1 MSTSPK
7 QRLQELKDLLD
18 AGRIDDAEYASLRQ
32 SALNDLGMPPRGA
45 IAAQGG
51 GTDAGYGKGDML
63 GSDDRG
69 YKLVRPLGQG
79 GMGQVWLAEDL
90 AESTNTGRTRHVAL
104 KLLPKHLTQ
113 DKRNA
118 DLLLTEAQRVREL
131 RHPHIVAVYDWRQD
145 LNGGGYFLVMEHIA
159 GQTLDQWLAEHR
171 RCDWDHALDI
181 VQPIAQAL
189 EYAWREHQVVHR
201 DLKPANV
208 MLTEKGVV
216 KLLDFG
222 IAAQSRSTQ
231 SRLGV
236 EAPQTAGTLGYR
248 APEASVNPGKPQPAL
263 DVYALAVMVY
273 ELLEGSLPFDGE
285 RTRHFDPDKPAG
297 LSAERW
303 RVLLAGLSFMPQDR
317 GPATALALV
326 QALVRAD
333 ATQVAAPVAT
343 PVAAPVAAP
352 VADPPAASSGA
363 VDKMPSTAPV
373 ERVASSPVTGRVP
386 DRPAYLHPYAI
397 VGGTAVL
404 VMLGIY
410 LAIGHKDP
418 PATNGVAALSAPLTS
433 GQGATG
439 TTGVPSPAGAR
450 APESLPTQTLGSGT
464 VDTAVRQGEPRT
476 QTTKPAPEPRPKPV
490 QVAMSPPQVLTAPP
504 VVKSS
509 RYVNMDALPPSGGPA
524 MASAGN
530 PGVVMQLRRHLP
542 QMPSS
547 LFQQPFF
554 SEGVFDRVVGGDG
567 EQIRRLNLEGK
578 VSAVHLIKVSEPSVT
593 VNRQMEGLTLARAT
607 VLYRVVDPA
616 TGAVAK
622 SVDIDLVGRGFSP
635 EKALSELAKDVDSKA
650 SMLH

>member
-7 QRLQELKDLLD
+7 QRLQELKDLLEAGSID
-18 AGRIDDAEYASLRQ
+18 AAEYASLRQ
-32 SALNDLGMPPRGA
+32 FALNDFRAPTRGE
-45 IAAQGG
+45 ISAQGD
-51 GTDAGYGKGDML
+51 GTDAGYGIGDML

-285 RTRHFDPDKPAG
+285 RTRHFDPDKPEG
-297 LSAERW
+297 LSEERW
-303 RVLLAGLSFMPQDR
+303 RVLLAGLSFMPQNR
-317 GPATALALV
+317 PATALALV
-326 QALVRAD
+326 QALVHAD
-333 ATQVAAPVAT
+333 AT
-343 PVAAPVAAP
+343 PVAAP

-363 VDKMPSTAPV
+363 ADKMPPTAPV
-373 ERVASSPVTGRVP
+373 ERVVTSPVTDPVQK
-386 DRPAYLHPYAI
+386 RPPAFPTALVG
-397 VGGTAVL
+397 VGGGAAAL

-410 LAIGHKDP
+410 LAIGQRDP
-418 PATNGVAALSAPLTS
+418 PATNGVAALSVPLTS

-439 TTGVPSPAGAR
+439 ATGSPSPAGTR
-450 APESLPTQTLGSGT
+450 APESLPTQPVGSGT

-490 QVAMSPPQVLTAPP
+490 QIATAPPQVLTAPP

-530 PGVVMQLRRHLP
+530 PAVVMQLRRHLP

-554 SEGVFDRVVGGDG
+554 SEGVFDRVVSGDG
-567 EQIRRLNLEGK
+567 EQIRRLNLDGK